1 MECDHWMERDV
12 EKDTSDR
19 VSVRLDCSL
28 LDICFLSLPLTVIR
42 WMIWIHL
49 DGAAGQAV
57 VPDIARNGCVFS
69 LTIKKV
75 YLLLRTFS

>member
-1 MECDHWMERDV
+1 MECDHWMEHDV

-49 DGAAGQAV
+49 DGAAGRAV
-57 VPDIARNGCVFS
+57 VPDIARNGCVFCR
-69 LTIKKV
+69 TIKKV
-75 YLLLRTFS
+75 YLLLRMFS

>member
-1 MECDHWMERDV
+1 MERDHWMEHDV

-28 LDICFLSLPLTVIR
+28 LDICFLSLPLTAIR
-42 WMIWIHL
+42 WMMWIRHL

-57 VPDIARNGCVFS
+57 VPDIARNGCVF
-69 LTIKKV
+69 
-75 YLLLRTFS
+75 